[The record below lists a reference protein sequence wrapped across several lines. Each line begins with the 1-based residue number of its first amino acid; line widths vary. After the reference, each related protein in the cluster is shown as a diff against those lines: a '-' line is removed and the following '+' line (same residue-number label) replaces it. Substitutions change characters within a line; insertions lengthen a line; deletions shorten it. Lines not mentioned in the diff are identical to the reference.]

1 MTTTLSPPAVL
12 SLDSARVEDVM
23 HSGVVTCLFE
33 TPLAEVARMMAAH
46 HVHCVVGFGDAA
58 EGDTR
63 LWGIV
68 SDRDVVAAAATDY
81 AHRTAGTSA
90 TTQTAT
96 IEPEA
101 TVRRAAEVMTERNV
115 SHLLVVEA
123 GSDRPVGVISTLD
136 IAAVMAGV
144 ATTSVARSGTR
155 ADALMS
161 APVVT
166 VAPET
171 SLKEV
176 AALLV
181 DRGISAVP
189 VVQDG
194 SVVGVVSESDIVAAE
209 GVRDPHRKHVLAGF
223 LHRNHGDVMTGLVA
237 RTAGEAMTAPAVTIE
252 FWQQAS
258 AAATLMTE
266 RRVNHLPVL
275 SAGTLVGMLSRA
287 DLVRAFARPDAEIE
301 REIRDDVLVEG
312 FWLGNQPGVAAAAVH
327 RGEVTL
333 EGAVE
338 TEADAEAL
346 PRRIR
351 RVPGVVSV
359 NSSLTVREPH

>member
-1 MTTTLSPPAVL
+1 MTTLPAPAAL

-23 HSGVVTCLFE
+23 HPGVFTCLFE

-46 HVHCVVGFGDAA
+46 QVHCVVGFGDAT

-90 TTQTAT
+90 TTPTGT

-101 TVRRAAEVMTERNV
+101 TVRQAAEVMTERNV
-115 SHLLVVEA
+115 SHLLVVEP

-136 IAAVMAGV
+136 IAAVMAGL
-144 ATTSVARSGTR
+144 AITAGARSDTR
-155 ADALMS
+155 VDALMS
-161 APVVT
+161 SPVVT
-166 VAPET
+166 VAPEA
-171 SLKEV
+171 SLKDV

-194 SVVGVVSESDIVAAE
+194 NVLGIVSESDIVAAE
-209 GVRDPHRKHVLAGF
+209 GDRDLERKHAGF
-223 LHRNHGDVMTGLVA
+223 LHRDHGDVTTGLVA
-237 RTAGEAMTAPAVTIE
+237 RTAGEIMTAPAVTVGW
-252 FWQQAS
+252 WQSAS

-275 SAGTLVGMLSRA
+275 QDTTLVGVLSRA
-287 DLVRAFARPDAEIE
+287 DLVRAFARSDAELE
-301 REIRDDVLVEG
+301 REIREDVLLEG
-312 FWLGNQPGVAAAAVH
+312 FWLGNQPGVATATVQG
-327 RGEVTL
+327 GEVML
-333 EGAVE
+333 EGVVE

-346 PRRIR
+346 PRRIQ

-359 NSSLTVREPH
+359 RSSLAVRDTH